1 MITKISPLAPKNQ
14 KKTQKISGVSIAS
27 THCGLKNNGKEDL
40 VLIKFQQPSDILSVF
55 TKSMLA
61 GSPIKWNKSIC
72 KKEKVSAILINSGN
86 ANVFNGTQ
94 GDTVVKKIVKTL
106 ASKINSHEDEIYLAS
121 TGVIGEPLDANKI
134 IKKIPFLINNLK
146 NDSESWLKAAN
157 AIRTTDTYPKVHS
170 EKFNGKGSKFFI
182 NGIAKGSGMIAP
194 NMATM
199 LSFIITDANVSKL
212 ELKKKFS
219 QLIEKTF
226 NSITVDSEMSTS
238 DMVLLVNIG
247 RKQAPILDKTEKKDF
262 FIKLEILMEKLAQY
276 IVRDGEGAS
285 KFITINISGAKNNN
299 EAKTLAM
306 SIANSPL
313 FKTAMAG
320 SDSNWGRIIMALGK
334 SNIKL
339 DAKTISIKF
348 GDFFIFRQSTN
359 FSKKNLSK
367 INNYLLGDN
376 IEISISVGNKKG
388 KARVWTCDFTKN
400 YISINADYR
409 S

>member
-1 MITKISPLAPKNQ
+1 M
-14 KKTQKISGVSIAS
+14 
-27 THCGLKNNGKEDL
+27 
-40 VLIKFQQPSDILSVF
+40 
-55 TKSMLA
+55 
-61 GSPIKWNKSIC
+61 
-72 KKEKVSAILINSGN
+72 
-86 ANVFNGTQ
+86 
-94 GDTVVKKIVKTL
+94 VKKIVKKL
-106 ASKINSHEDEIYLAS
+106 ASEINSYEDEIYVAS

-134 IKKIPFLINNLK
+134 IKKIPTLINKLK

-157 AIRTTDTYPKVHS
+157 AIRTTDTYPKTHS
-170 EKFNGKGSKFFI
+170 EKFNGKNSKFFI

-199 LSFIITDANVSKL
+199 LSFIVTDANVSKF
-212 ELKKKFS
+212 ELKKFRP
-219 QLIEKTF
+219 LVEKTF

-238 DMVLLVNIG
+238 DMVLLINVR
-247 RKQAPILDKTEKKDF
+247 RKQPQVLDKTEKEF
-262 FIKLEILMEKLAQY
+262 FRKLENLMEKLAQY

-285 KFITINISGAKNNN
+285 KFITIDISGAKNNN

-334 SNIKL
+334 SNVKL
-339 DAKTISIKF
+339 DAKKISIKF
-348 GDFFIFRQSTN
+348 GDFLIFSKSKN
-359 FSKKNLSK
+359 FSSKNLLK
-367 INNYLLGDN
+367 INNYLLRDN
-376 IEISISVGNKKG
+376 IKISISIGDKKG
-388 KARVWTCDFTKN
+388 KSRVWTCDFTKK

>member
-1 MITKISPLAPKNQ
+1 MITKISPLAPKTQ
-14 KKTQKISGVSIAS
+14 KKTHKISGVSIAS
-27 THCGLKNNGKEDL
+27 IHCGLKKNNKDDL
-40 VLIKFQQPSDILSVF
+40 VLIKFEEPSYILSVF
-55 TKSMLA
+55 TKSMLP
-61 GSPIKWNKSIC
+61 GSPINWNKSIC

-86 ANVFNGTQ
+86 ANVFNGPK
-94 GDTVVKKIVKTL
+94 GDRVVKKIVKKL
-106 ASKINSHEDEIYLAS
+106 ASEINSYEDEIYVAS

-134 IKKIPFLINNLK
+134 IKKIPTLINKLK

-157 AIRTTDTYPKVHS
+157 AIRTTDTYPKTHS
-170 EKFNGKGSKFFI
+170 EKFNGKNSKFFI

-199 LSFIITDANVSKL
+199 LSFIVTDANVSKF

-219 QLIEKTF
+219 QLVEKTF

-238 DMVLLVNIG
+238 DMVLLINVR
-247 RKQAPILDKTEKKDF
+247 RKQPQALDKTEKKEF
-262 FIKLEILMEKLAQY
+262 FRKLENLMEKLAQY

-285 KFITINISGAKNNN
+285 KFITINISGAKNND

-334 SNIKL
+334 SNVKL
-339 DAKTISIKF
+339 DAKKISIKF
-348 GDFFIFRQSTN
+348 GDFLIFSKSKN
-359 FSKKNLSK
+359 FSSKNLLK
-367 INNYLLGDN
+367 INNYLLRDN
-376 IEISISVGNKKG
+376 ITISISIGDKKG
-388 KARVWTCDFTKN
+388 KSRVWTCDFTKK